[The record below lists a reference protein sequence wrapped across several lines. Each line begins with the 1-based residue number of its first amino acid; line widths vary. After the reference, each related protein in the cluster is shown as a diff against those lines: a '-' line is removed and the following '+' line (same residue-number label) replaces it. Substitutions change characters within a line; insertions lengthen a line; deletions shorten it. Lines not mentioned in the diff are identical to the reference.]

1 MSVKIEIHPGDV
13 LASGAPIIA
22 HQVNCKGVMG
32 AGVAKAIKKKYRSV
46 YNDFRKLCVE
56 KGAALMGETQFVWT
70 ADRTVVAN
78 CFAQN
83 EFGIGSRQTDYDA
96 FRSCMSKLCDF
107 AKKKGVWRIAM
118 PYKIGC
124 GLAGGNWDIVQ
135 KIIAEEFEWYTGTVE
150 FWSIDLKP
158 DGPHS

>member
-46 YNDFRKLCVE
+46 YNDYRKLCVE

-83 EFGIGSRQTDYDA
+83 EFGIGSRQTTMRFGRVCPNSA
-96 FRSCMSKLCDF
+96 ISPKRRASGVSPCPTKSAVGWPAATGISSKKL
-107 AKKKGVWRIAM
+107 
-118 PYKIGC
+118 
-124 GLAGGNWDIVQ
+124 L
-135 KIIAEEFEWYTGTVE
+135 
-150 FWSIDLKP
+150 LK
-158 DGPHS
+158 SF